1 MLYNLAPMTNAET
14 LRFSPNF
21 TDIFSFAKKRGGGK
35 EKKSKARDW
44 NSAHKG
50 VSRVGETHGKGY
62 GGVIKKKP
70 QFGA

>member
-1 MLYNLAPMTNAET
+1 MAYAET
-14 LRFSPNF
+14 LRFGTNF
-21 TDIFSFAKKRGGGK
+21 PDIFSLAKKKGGGK

-62 GGVIKKKP
+62 GGIVRKNP
-70 QFGA
+70 RTGR